1 MDKNLTGEQLP
12 LYVDLDGT
20 LVKTDVAQELLLQVA
35 AKPRHMPA
43 LLTALAKGASQTKHL
58 LSAHASFDP
67 ATLPYNAEVLAY
79 LKSQKSAGRRI
90 VLASATDMDV
100 ARKVALHLGL
110 FDSVIASTSGN
121 NMKGAAKLAAIQ
133 ADCDGDFEYIGD
145 AKADV
150 PIWQD
155 AKVCG
160 FVNAP
165 VLARKEAAANSRVS
179 LDIRA
184 VTNRWQTLLK
194 AMRPHQWAKNALI
207 LLPLFFSHSYDA
219 MDLMARALL
228 AVLIFSICASAIYI
242 FNDLM
247 DIESDRH
254 HVKKKFRPF
263 AAGDLPPVFGVV
275 AGFVMLIGGLGISLV
290 YFGWPLTTLFGLY
303 VIITTLYSTWLK
315 HKPVI
320 DVVVL
325 TCLYTLRIFVGG
337 VAIGAALSPWLL
349 NFSLFFFASL
359 AFMKRYT
366 EMRRVEAAGKQKARG
381 YLVDDLEAIRPMGI
395 SCGGLAVLTLTLY
408 LNSSY
413 VAETYNSPQILWLIA
428 PVTMF
433 WIFRAWLRALRDE
446 IDDDPVVFA
455 LKDRTSRLVL
465 ILAVAIVVTSRFLS
479 TQGVIL

>member
-1 MDKNLTGEQLP
+1 MTGELLP

-20 LVKTDVAQELLLQVA
+20 LVKTDVAQELMLQVA
-35 AKPRHMPA
+35 TKPSLIPS
-43 LLTALAKGASQTKHL
+43 LLRSLTQGVSQTKLL
-58 LSAHASFDP
+58 LSEKSTFDP
-67 ATLPYNAEVLAY
+67 ETLPYNTEVLDY
-79 LKSQKSAGRRI
+79 LSTQKSLGRRI
-90 VLASATDMDV
+90 VLASATDRAV
-100 ARKVALHLGL
+100 AHKVANHLGI
-110 FDSVIASTSGN
+110 FDSVIASSAGN
-121 NMKGAAKLAAIQ
+121 NLKGLAKLKAIQ
-133 ADCDGDFEYIGD
+133 ADCNGEFEYIGD
-145 AKADV
+145 SSVDI
-150 PIWQD
+150 PIWQA

-165 VLARKEAAANSRVS
+165 DSARKMTSDSQLVS
-179 LDIRA
+179 VDIQNNTRP
-184 VTNRWQTLLK
+184 WQSLLK

-219 MDLMARALL
+219 MDLMMRALL

-247 DIESDRH
+247 DIESDRAH
-254 HVKKKFRPF
+254 AKKKSRPF
-263 AAGDLPPVFGVV
+263 AAGDLQPIFGVA
-275 AGFVMLIGGLGISLV
+275 AGIVMLMGGLGLSML
-290 YFGWPLTTLFGLY
+290 YFGWPLTALFGFY
-303 VIITTLYSTWLK
+303 IVITTLYSTWLK

-366 EMRRVEAAGKQKARG
+366 EMRRVEAAGKLKARG
-381 YLVDDLEAIRPMGI
+381 YLVDDMDAIRPMGI

-465 ILAVAIVVTSRFLS
+465 LLAVAIVITSRFLN
-479 TQGVIL
+479 TQGITP